1 MRYTVYTN
9 TNKQFLKAQLTT
21 NNLNEAIGYASTLKG
36 FNDVWVNDNYTG
48 KKYTADERVL

>member
-9 TNKQFLKAQLTT
+9 TNKQFLKAQLITD
-21 NNLNEAIGYASTLKG
+21 NLNEAIGYASTLKG

-48 KKYTADERVL
+48 KKYAANERVL